1 MLESLKLAKK
11 WLCIL
16 ILVFPLITLYR
27 EKSEDT
33 QEEHEKVKDMNIK
46 YFYIGHFLRI

>member
-16 ILVFPLITLYR
+16 ILVFPLIILYR

-33 QEEHEKVKDMNIK
+33 QEEHEKVKDIK
-46 YFYIGHFLRI
+46 YFYIGHFLKI